1 MSRGHLSLTQK
12 PRRPYRSTRRQ
23 AQARQTRRQ
32 ILAAARDLFIEKGYN
47 GATLEAIARQA
58 GVAQETIFAVFG
70 NKRNLLSTLVDF
82 AVGGDELPV
91 ALLERPGPQKV
102 LRQGDPVQQLQMFA
116 RDIADILERVAPLFE
131 VLRMAAKTEADIA
144 ELLQNLLAERMRNME
159 VFVGQLAAHSP
170 LRQGLDAT
178 QAAEIV
184 WGITSPEIYNLFTV
198 DRGWPKEKYVDWLGD
213 ALVHLLL
220 TDG

>member
-1 MSRGHLSLTQK
+1 MSRGRLSQTEK

-32 ILAAARDLFIEKGYN
+32 ILAAARQLFIEKGYS
-47 GATLEAIARQA
+47 GATIEAIARQA
-58 GVAQETIFAVFG
+58 GVAQETIFAAFV
-70 NKRNLLSTLVDF
+70 NKRNLLSALVDV

-91 ALLERPGPQKV
+91 ALLERPGPRKV
-102 LRQGDPVQQLQMFA
+102 LRQRDPIQQLQMFA
-116 RDIADILERVAPLFE
+116 RDIAEILERVAPLFE
-131 VLRMAAKTEADIA
+131 VLRMAAKTEVDIA
-144 ELLQNLLAERMRNME
+144 ELLQNLLAERMHNME

-178 QAAEIV
+178 QAAEIL

-213 ALVHLLL
+213 ALVQLLL
-220 TDG
+220 PHG

>member
-1 MSRGHLSLTQK
+1 MSQTQK
-12 PRRPYRSTRRQ
+12 PKRAYRSTRRRE
-23 AQARQTRRQ
+23 QARQTRRQ
-32 ILAAARDLFIEKGYN
+32 ILEAAGQLFIEKGYS
-47 GATLEAIARQA
+47 GATIEAIAQQA

-70 NKRNLLSTLVDF
+70 NKRNLLSTLVDV
-82 AVGGDELPV
+82 AVGGDERPIT
-91 ALLERPGPQKV
+91 LLQRPGPQSV
-102 LRQGDPVQQLQMFA
+102 LRQRDPVLQLHMFA
-116 RDIADILERVAPLFE
+116 KDIANILERVAPIFE

-170 LRQGLDAT
+170 LRQGLDVA

-184 WGITSPEIYNLFTV
+184 WAITSPEVFNLFTV

-213 ALVHLLL
+213 TLVRLLL
-220 TDG
+220 PD

>member
-1 MSRGHLSLTQK
+1 MSRGRLSQTEK

-32 ILAAARDLFIEKGYN
+32 ILAAARQLFIEKGYS
-47 GATLEAIARQA
+47 GATIEAIARQA
-58 GVAQETIFAVFG
+58 GVAQETIFAAFV
-70 NKRNLLSTLVDF
+70 NKRNLLSALVDV

-91 ALLERPGPQKV
+91 ALLERPGPRKV
-102 LRQGDPVQQLQMFA
+102 LRQRDPVQQLQMFA

-131 VLRMAAKTEADIA
+131 VLRMAAKTEVDIA
-144 ELLQNLLAERMRNME
+144 ELLQNLLAERMHNME

-178 QAAEIV
+178 QAAEIL

-213 ALVHLLL
+213 ALVQLLL
-220 TDG
+220 PHG